1 MGVAIEAKRITQEA
15 LDRNREKLALE
26 QRQQLVRYEQ
36 ERALELEREDMTIR
50 DAREKVKGLQDDYC
64 AYKNR
69 KAGAEAR
76 LCGLTRT
83 GSPNTGHSPSGDRSS
98 AAPASSTLP
107 ADSKE
112 ESSHLKTMGAEF
124 SEFRQLRKSHPDM
137 SVQEFSGFKL
147 YFDEKQTAARRRD
160 GMNRPGRAR
169 PPPESARSEGPRRNI
184 TYHHHR
190 VERQH
195 RGRDSRER
203 HLRDR
208 PSTGPRWEEKNG
220 SPLLALSSLTKIR
233 TSQSQA

>member
-1 MGVAIEAKRITQEA
+1 MAQIEVALYQQRLETLLPEVKRARAAVGAAIEAKRITREA

-98 AAPASSTLP
+98 AAPALSTLP
-107 ADSKE
+107 ADSKDDP
-112 ESSHLKTMGAEF
+112 SHLKTMGAEF

-137 SVQEFSGFKL
+137 SVQ
-147 YFDEKQTAARRRD
+147 
-160 GMNRPGRAR
+160 
-169 PPPESARSEGPRRNI
+169 
-184 TYHHHR
+184 
-190 VERQH
+190 
-195 RGRDSRER
+195 
-203 HLRDR
+203 
-208 PSTGPRWEEKNG
+208 
-220 SPLLALSSLTKIR
+220 
-233 TSQSQA
+233 